1 MKLSEAGE
9 ARVRG
14 YLFVLG
20 QSLKSFLPREVVM
33 DAMQELES
41 HLRERIGEIEPE
53 SDERTALEQVL
64 EELGKPQRVAQA
76 YSSEITIEEAI
87 TTGRLAPTARAF
99 WNLATTSLLGF
110 FPALGLLIGYL
121 MGAGFLLT
129 ALLKPVFPSNTG
141 FVVVNGIPQGFGVY
155 GDLLPGAEVWGG
167 YWIIPIMIALG
178 LAVLIFTQRSAT
190 GFLVWWRA
198 RRGQVG
204 KFSGWLGNRGAAS

>member
-1 MKLSEAGE
+1 MRLTETGE

-20 QSLKSFLPREVVM
+20 QSLKSFLPRAVVL
-33 DAMQELES
+33 DALQELES
-41 HLRERIGEIEPE
+41 HLRERIDETQPEP
-53 SDERTALEQVL
+53 DERTALEQVL
-64 EELGKPQRVAQA
+64 SELGKPQRVAQA

-110 FPALGLLIGYL
+110 FPALALLIGYL
-121 MGAGFLLT
+121 LGAGFLLT

-141 FVVVNGIPQGFGVY
+141 FLVVDGVPKGFGVF
-155 GDLLPGAEVWGG
+155 GGLPPGAEMWGG

-178 LAVLIFTQRSAT
+178 LAVLIITQRSAT
-190 GFLVWWRA
+190 GFLVWWRE
-198 RRGQVG
+198 RRRQTDTL
-204 KFSGWLGNRGAAS
+204 SGWTR